1 MTKELWRNDRGMSKP
16 KRKRKNRQSEDID
29 EIPRLAKTEPLQL
42 RYYGD
47 PVLRKRAE
55 PVQEIT
61 EAEVKLADDMLMTL
75 YATGNGIGLAA
86 TQVGVLKRFLI
97 VDIGDTEEE
106 KFEPLLLFNPEIL
119 SVEGE
124 SIAEEGCLSIPD
136 VQADV
141 KRPEKIVVKAMNLKG
156 EEIGIET
163 DGLIARVLQHE
174 IDHLNGTLFIDRISG
189 LKRQLLRSE
198 LKIIQQSEHPK

>member
-1 MTKELWRNDRGMSKP
+1 MSKP

-55 PVQEIT
+55 PVLEIT

-119 SVEGE
+119 SFEGE

-136 VQADV
+136 VRADV
-141 KRPEKIVVKAMNLKG
+141 KRPEKIVIKAMNLKG

-198 LKIIQQSEHPK
+198 LKIIQQAEHPK